1 MKKLAGRET
10 QLKNQEKN
18 IKDLKQEKDGLT
30 MRTME
35 VNNESIK
42 VSIQSQ
48 NKITK
53 LTTEI
58 QTYKKKV
65 KKLKTDSQISEKT
78 QATKIAIKD
87 KTINDL
93 L

>member
-18 IKDLKQEKDGLT
+18 ITDLKQEKDGLN
-30 MRTME
+30 MKTME

-42 VSIQSQ
+42 VNIQSQ
-48 NKITK
+48 NKINK
-53 LTTEI
+53 LTAEI
-58 QTYKKKV
+58 QTYKKKL
-65 KKLKTDSQISEKT
+65 KKLKTEGQINEKT